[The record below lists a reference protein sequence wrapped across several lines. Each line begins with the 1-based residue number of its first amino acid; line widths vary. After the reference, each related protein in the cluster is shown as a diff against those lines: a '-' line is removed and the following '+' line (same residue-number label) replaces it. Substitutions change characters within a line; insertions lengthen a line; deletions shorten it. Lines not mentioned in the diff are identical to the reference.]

1 MLALHLDP
9 RGAFDRRLSLLAIT
23 AFAAFALALLSTAQ
37 AAAALAHDGQAVPWI
52 GLLRARIVDW
62 FAYALFVPAL
72 YRIVLRHPIEAP
84 RLSRALALYL
94 ALCPAVAAA
103 KETVYVAV
111 GELFRPGLFDLPT
124 ILAED
129 FASELLT
136 VLAIVGLLHAI
147 VFHQRGARTA
157 RPHPAAD
164 PVDRIAAHDG
174 RGFRL
179 IDTALIESVEAQG
192 NYACLSTPHGAFL
205 LRSTIKGLERRLG
218 PRFLRIHRRT
228 IVNLDRIA
236 RIEPRPR
243 GEFQLHLASG
253 ARVAAA
259 RSYAAAIRAL
269 LRR

>member
-1 MLALHLDP
+1 MLALDLDP
-9 RGAFDRRLSLLAIT
+9 RGAFDRRLTLLAIT
-23 AFAAFALALLSTAQ
+23 AFAAFALAVLSTAQ
-37 AAAALAHDGQAVPWI
+37 AGVALAHEGQAVPWV

-72 YRIVLRHPIEAP
+72 YRLVRSQPIEGERWP
-84 RLSRALALYL
+84 RALALYL

-111 GELFRPGLFDLPT
+111 GEIFRPGLFDFAT

-136 VLAIVGLLHAI
+136 VWAIVGLLHAI
-147 VFHQRGARTA
+147 VFHQRGAQDA
-157 RPHPAAD
+157 QPYNAAE
-164 PVDRIAAHDG
+164 PLDRIAAHDG

-179 IDTALIESVEAQG
+179 LAPELIESIEAQG

-205 LRSTIKGLERRLG
+205 LRSTMKGLEHRLG
-218 PRFLRIHRRT
+218 PRFLRVHRRR
-228 IVNLDRIA
+228 IVNLDRVA

-243 GEFQLHLASG
+243 GEFRLHLASG
-253 ARVAAA
+253 ARVATA

-269 LRR
+269 LQR